1 MSIFKEETQA
11 SMINQRLELKVEGKG
26 GKNKLE
32 IIQKGILNNVLAFYD
47 NCYCTCGRVI
57 TLY

>member
-26 GKNKLE
+26 RKNKLE
-32 IIQKGILNNVLAFYD
+32 IIQ
-47 NCYCTCGRVI
+47 
-57 TLY
+57 

>member
-26 GKNKLE
+26 GKK
-32 IIQKGILNNVLAFYD
+32 Q
-47 NCYCTCGRVI
+47 T
-57 TLY
+57 